1 MVFVRFPSRRAHLID
16 HHAHLRYLKNR
27 AACCLSQQAL
37 STMTDRQTVSMDDS
51 SCSGIYTTDANNKDD
66 FAKPTMTETLLDMTD
81 LLDRTLLVDDADDD
95 LSEMNFDGNDSVLSD
110 NALFRAE
117 VEVRVKM

>member
-1 MVFVRFPSRRAHLID
+1 
-16 HHAHLRYLKNR
+16 
-27 AACCLSQQAL
+27 
-37 STMTDRQTVSMDDS
+37 MTDRQTVSMDDS
-51 SCSGIYTTDANNKDD
+51 SCSGIYTTDANNKDQ
-66 FAKPTMTETLLDMTD
+66 AETLLDMTD